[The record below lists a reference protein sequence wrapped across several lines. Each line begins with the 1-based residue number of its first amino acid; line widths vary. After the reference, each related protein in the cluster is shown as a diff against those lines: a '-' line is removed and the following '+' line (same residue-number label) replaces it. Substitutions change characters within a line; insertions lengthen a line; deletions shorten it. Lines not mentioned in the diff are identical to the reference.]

1 MSTTALRTD
10 IKTVVLADALILG
23 AFYALPAVSHLLPI
37 PLYLLE
43 PMRIAMLLAF
53 ILTRSTWNAIAMGIS
68 IPIFSFLTA
77 GHPQLIK
84 ALLISAE
91 LAVNIGVFVVLYR
104 RYELHASILLIVSIL
119 VSKVAYY
126 LLKYVVIVLGL
137 LDDRLISTAVYQ
149 QLLALGAIS
158 LIISFFMPSKDRLP

>member
-1 MSTTALRTD
+1 MSSTAARTD
-10 IKTVVLADALILG
+10 IKTLVLADVLVLVG
-23 AFYALPAVSHLLPI
+23 FYALPAVSHLLPI

-53 ILTRSTWNAIAMGIS
+53 IFTRSTWNAVAMGIT
-68 IPIFSFLTA
+68 IPVFSFLTA

-104 RYELHASILLIVSIL
+104 RYNVHASLVLMASIL

-126 LLKYVVIVLGL
+126 LLKYVAIAFGV
-137 LDDRLISTAVYQ
+137 LDDRLISTGIYQ
-149 QLLALGAIS
+149 QLLALAVIS
-158 LIISFFMPSKDRLP
+158 LIISFFVPHKDRLP